1 MAQGALA
8 QNITI
13 YTIRILAVSLD
24 EGALGTY
31 LPISL
36 GVVRSRRVG

>member
-13 YTIRILAVSLD
+13 YTIRILGLSLD
-24 EGALGTY
+24 RGALSK
-31 LPISL
+31 I
-36 GVVRSRRVG
+36 RH